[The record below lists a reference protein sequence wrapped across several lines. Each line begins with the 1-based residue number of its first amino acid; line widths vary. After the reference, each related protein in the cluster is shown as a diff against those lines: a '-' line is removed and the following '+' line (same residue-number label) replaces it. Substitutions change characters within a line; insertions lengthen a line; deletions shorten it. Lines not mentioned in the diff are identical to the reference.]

1 MLKQEV
7 IDVSTEL
14 EKGEWHRE
22 LRRELNSICFQTI
35 LASAFIP
42 VFSGLT
48 PPRYRGLRVI
58 DGGFSDNLPV
68 LDTNTITVSPLAG
81 SAHICPQVHSSSDNT
96 NLYIS
101 LVTFALYR
109 SPKVK

>member
-1 MLKQEV
+1 MA
-7 IDVSTEL
+7 SY
-14 EKGEWHRE
+14 
-22 LRRELNSICFQTI
+22 LRREHNSICFQTI

-68 LDTNTITVSPLAG
+68 LDTSTITVSPLAG
-81 SAHICPQVHSSSDNT
+81 SAHICPQVHSLSDNT
-96 NLYIS
+96 KHYIGPAS
-101 LVTFALYR
+101 ASNPTNPIQQIQQIKLLGWL
-109 SPKVK
+109 